1 MSWLE
6 GCQKQDEIKWLD
18 GGHDKSGAG
27 KKKEILIQVCT
38 WLLRGGYDGR
48 RVKS

>member
-27 KKKEILIQVCT
+27 EKEILIQVRT

>member
-18 GGHDKSGAG
+18 GGHDKSGA
-27 KKKEILIQVCT
+27 KKKRFSYKYVH
-38 WLLRGGYDGR
+38 GF
-48 RVKS
+48 

>member
-18 GGHDKSGAG
+18 GGYDKSGASE
-27 KKKEILIQVCT
+27 KKKRFSYKYVH
-38 WLLRGGYDGR
+38 GF
-48 RVKS
+48 

>member
-18 GGHDKSGAG
+18 GGHDKSGA
-27 KKKEILIQVCT
+27 KKKEILMQVCT

>member
-18 GGHDKSGAG
+18 GGHDKSGA
-27 KKKEILIQVCT
+27 KQEILIQVCT
-38 WLLRGGYDGR
+38 WL
-48 RVKS
+48 

>member
-18 GGHDKSGAG
+18 GGHDKSEAE
-27 KKKEILIQVCT
+27 KKK
-38 WLLRGGYDGR
+38 RFSYKYAHGF
-48 RVKS
+48 